1 MNHSFFNKS
10 KKEQNKILM
19 VIGSV
24 SIALLLVFIVISL
37 KTEVYIIGVFMFFA
51 VLTIIAPFYD
61 MPSLKKSGRVIYH
74 SPLFISEK
82 PTNRAIKI
90 HGGTL
95 FDYYFV
101 IDKKMNG
108 KQRTNFILQQYLD
121 GLLSLME
128 QYKEN
133 KHLIVKGTSYI
144 INERTAEKMGFKTIK
159 TDTFQKIILNFNF
172 LNVLLS
178 YSIAK
183 NKLSFPAVN
192 NTKTFQAE
200 IGELIER
207 KEYVENLNQSL
218 KRMIASNY

>member
-1 MNHSFFNKS
+1 
-10 KKEQNKILM
+10 M

-82 PTNRAIKI
+82 PTNGAIKI

-95 FDYYFV
+95 FDYCFV

>member
-1 MNHSFFNKS
+1 M
-10 KKEQNKILM
+10 
-19 VIGSV
+19 
-24 SIALLLVFIVISL
+24 
-37 KTEVYIIGVFMFFA
+37 
-51 VLTIIAPFYD
+51 
-61 MPSLKKSGRVIYH
+61 
-74 SPLFISEK
+74 
-82 PTNRAIKI
+82 
-90 HGGTL
+90 